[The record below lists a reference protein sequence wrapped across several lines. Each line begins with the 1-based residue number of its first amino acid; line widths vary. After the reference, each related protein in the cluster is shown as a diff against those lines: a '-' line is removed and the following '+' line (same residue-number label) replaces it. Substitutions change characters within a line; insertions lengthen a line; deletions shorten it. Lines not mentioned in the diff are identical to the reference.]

1 MDREFHE
8 IYEKYSADLY
18 AFILRMCRNEQL
30 AKDILQDTMLKAMTS
45 ADSFNGGCSVRTWLC
60 TIAKNLYCD
69 YLKKAENRNS
79 SIDDVPEPAAQE
91 SIEASFADK
100 DTAMHIHHLL
110 HELDEPYREVFS
122 LRVFAELSYSE
133 IGEVFGKSGNWA
145 GVTYYRAK
153 QRLMELLKKEGLL

>member
-45 ADSFNGGCSVRTWLC
+45 ADSFKGGCSVRTWLY

-79 SIDDVPEPAAQE
+79 SIDDVPEPAAHE
-91 SIEASFADK
+91 SIEVSFADK
-100 DTAMHIHHLL
+100 DTAMRIHHLL
-110 HELDEPYREVFS
+110 HELDEPYREVFT

-153 QRLMELLKKEGLL
+153 QRLMELLKKEELL